1 MGMNRI
7 ASIILLGLLLA
18 GCQTSVATYRT
29 YPVYGA
35 PVAVYDGP
43 PMVYRRPLMV
53 PHREWIGGRCWIER
67 RQRWDGLWID
77 MRRCM

>member
-1 MGMNRI
+1 MVKR
-7 ASIILLGLLLA
+7 LLAFALITLALA

-29 YPVYGA
+29 YPVYGR
-35 PVAVYDGP
+35 PMNVYDGP
-43 PMVYRRPLMV
+43 PMIYRRPLMV